1 MNWLFCGLGNKGRRY
16 SRTRHNIGFMVVD
29 AFAKDLRLKFPPR
42 IFTIRKTYTSASGIY
57 GEQDITIMKPLTY
70 MNLSGI
76 AVRNILQE
84 IDIPLERVI
93 IILDDFN
100 LEMGRLRLRK
110 RGSGGGHKGLNSIIR
125 AVNSEN
131 IPRLRIGIGP
141 LPPNVDPVYY
151 VLSPFTD
158 KEMDVITNTINK
170 VVECLK
176 IVVDEGI
183 DKAMTRCNQ

>member
-1 MNWLFCGLGNKGRRY
+1 
-16 SRTRHNIGFMVVD
+16 
-29 AFAKDLRLKFPPR
+29 
-42 IFTIRKTYTSASGIY
+42 
-57 GEQDITIMKPLTY
+57 
-70 MNLSGI
+70 
-76 AVRNILQE
+76 
-84 IDIPLERVI
+84 
-93 IILDDFN
+93 
-100 LEMGRLRLRK
+100 MGRLRLRK